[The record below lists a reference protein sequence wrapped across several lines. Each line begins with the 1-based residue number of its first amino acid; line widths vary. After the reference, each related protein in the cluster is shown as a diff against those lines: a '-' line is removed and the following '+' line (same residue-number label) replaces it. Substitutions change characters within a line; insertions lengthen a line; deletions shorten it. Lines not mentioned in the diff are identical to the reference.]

1 MPLDRRVRVIVSC
14 VISFKAQL
22 WGKGGRWSAV
32 SHQPVTPKPPLLP
45 NLRRI
50 TCAGSTIGPWPALL
64 SLTSSKVCLKSQP
77 QTHTQTHN
85 SNFRVEFRNHHSTCA
100 RESLAWV
107 ARYQAPQM
115 RPLVIPEA
123 GVSPSNLRRSLDVKP
138 KSKIKLQQPRIS
150 SESRTFCIKIQD
162 MASIA
167 RPSLFFF
174 FFFSSNR

>member
-1 MPLDRRVRVIVSC
+1 M
-14 VISFKAQL
+14 
-22 WGKGGRWSAV
+22 

-50 TCAGSTIGPWPALL
+50 TCADGTIAPWPPLL

-77 QTHTQTHN
+77 QTHTETRN
-85 SNFRVEFRNHHSTCA
+85 TNFPVEFCNHHSTCA

-115 RPLVIPEA
+115 RPPVIPEA

-138 KSKIKLQQPRIS
+138 KKKKNQTSTAENFIRVENFLHQNS
-150 SESRTFCIKIQD
+150 GHGVH
-162 MASIA
+162 
-167 RPSLFFF
+167 RPPVTLFFF
-174 FFFSSNR
+174 LLLLSNR